1 MVSRSKK
8 SSSKSAKSDAS
19 KVSKSAQKIR
29 KILVMEDEPILSQ
42 ALTIELNSYGYEVS
56 VADNGEDGMNM
67 LYKNPP
73 DLLLLDLLMP
83 RKNGYEVLQE
93 LKAKKLF
100 GKIQVIVFSNLGQ
113 EEEKK
118 KAISLGAKHFF
129 VKSSIDLEDHVAFI
143 QKLLK

>member
-1 MVSRSKK
+1 MVARSKK
-8 SSSKSAKSDAS
+8 SSSKSVKVDTSTAS
-19 KVSKSAQKIR
+19 KSSQKGR

-83 RKNGYEVLQE
+83 KKNGYEVLQE

-100 GKIQVIVFSNLGQ
+100 GKMKVIVFSNLGQ

-118 KAISLGAKHFF
+118 KAIALGAKHFF
-129 VKSSIDLEDHVAFI
+129 VKSAIDLEDLVAFI

>member
-1 MVSRSKK
+1 MVARSKK
-8 SSSKSAKSDAS
+8 SSSKSVKADTSTAS
-19 KVSKSAQKIR
+19 KSSQKGR

-83 RKNGYEVLQE
+83 KKNGYEVLQE
-93 LKAKKLF
+93 LKSKKLF
-100 GKIQVIVFSNLGQ
+100 GKMKVIVFSNLGQ

-118 KAISLGAKHFF
+118 KAIALGAKHFF
-129 VKSSIDLEDHVAFI
+129 VKSAIDLEDLVAFI

>member
-129 VKSSIDLEDHVAFI
+129 VKSSIDLEDLVAFI